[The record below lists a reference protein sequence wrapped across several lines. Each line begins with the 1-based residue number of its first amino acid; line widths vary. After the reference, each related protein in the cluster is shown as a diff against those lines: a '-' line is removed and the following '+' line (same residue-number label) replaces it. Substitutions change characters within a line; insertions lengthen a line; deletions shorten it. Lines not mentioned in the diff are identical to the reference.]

1 MLVIALA
8 CVAALL
14 GIACV
19 AVVIARSRF
28 ANLIV
33 YDACLIIS
41 VVGLGCGLAG
51 LLAAANCRRPR

>member
-19 AVVIARSRF
+19 AVVIAPEG
-28 ANLIV
+28 NLGKAR
-33 YDACLIIS
+33 Y
-41 VVGLGCGLAG
+41 LARVSAPT
-51 LLAAANCRRPR
+51 LAAQL